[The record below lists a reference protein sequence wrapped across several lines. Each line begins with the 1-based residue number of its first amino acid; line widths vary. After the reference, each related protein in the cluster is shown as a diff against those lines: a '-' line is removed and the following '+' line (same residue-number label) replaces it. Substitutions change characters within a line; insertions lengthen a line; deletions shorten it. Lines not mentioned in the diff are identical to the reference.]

1 MDIFQGRTQRND
13 IAVPVDGILAP
24 ARLGDAFALATMDAH
39 GRYYDAVRRGRVF
52 FVTNSAAQALSTN
65 STTATG
71 IILFNPLGSG
81 VNLAILEV
89 MIAPTTVPA
98 ANSVAVLTGGVQN
111 TIVTQTTTN
120 VANGVTNALITGGQT
135 SKATVGSSATIATAN
150 IQRILPLSTAASTSA
165 GTSWPPFS
173 KDETAGVVVLPP
185 GSVTSLQAVT
195 TAITVWGQITWEE
208 IPT

>member
-1 MDIFQGRTQRND
+1 MDIFQARTQRND
-13 IAVPVDGILAP
+13 IAVLQDGLLAP
-24 ARLGDAFALATMDAH
+24 ARMGDAYGLATMDAH

-71 IILFNPLGSG
+71 IIIFNPAQSG

-98 ANSVAVLTGGVQN
+98 ANSVAVLTGGVQA
-111 TIVTQTTTN
+111 TSVTQTTTN

-135 SKATVGSSATIATAN
+135 SKTTVGSSATIATAV
-150 IQRILPLSTAASTSA
+150 IQRILPLSTAASTSG
-165 GTSWPPFS
+165 GTSWPPFA
-173 KDETAGVVVLPP
+173 KDETAGALVLPP

-208 IPT
+208 IPI